1 MFWWLQLALAI
12 YLLAMSALWVFL
24 DGAAQL
30 NERWDQSNDAL
41 WQRLGRCHSPW
52 EEEHAA

>member
-1 MFWWLQLALAI
+1 MFWYLQLALAI
-12 YLLAMSALWVFL
+12 YLLAIAAIWAFF

-41 WQRLGRCHSPW
+41 RQRFGSLQW
-52 EEEHAA
+52 EEEEAV